1 MLRPVNDVIRSVT
14 CNQRLV
20 NLARGLHLAGVLKRC
35 EYRLRGPSDGLIR
48 HAIGGLQVLF
58 AAPDATEFR
67 TLERCYED
75 ELDFVEALAKR
86 LRRGGVCYDIGSN
99 VGQFLIPVAK
109 VVGENGRVVGFE
121 PHPGNY
127 QRLMRNI
134 NLNRLTNATVFQLA
148 LGDHSGE
155 IQVFGT
161 RGIATIVPRAA
172 RQTKSSPAAVVPMIR
187 GDDLRRMASLPLPQA
202 VKVDVEGAEFG
213 VLGGLKETLSSPAC
227 ELLCLE
233 LHPPFIPADV
243 SPEMVLSLVHSLGFN
258 RAQSRPRGTEIHVV
272 AEKVRA

>member
-243 SPEMVLSLVHSLGFN
+243 SPEMVLSLVRSLGFN
-258 RAQSRPRGTEIHVV
+258 HAQSRPRGTEIHVI
-272 AEKVRA
+272 AEKVGA